1 MSSSLLIMKRVKNL
15 SPSEK
20 YAKLKMKQ
28 PSRTEL
34 DLRHKSAP
42 CSLLRAISGQMA
54 ACNADRAAGAIM
66 AGERSFDPI
75 ALAYL
80 DLA

>member
-28 PSRTEL
+28 PRRTEL
-34 DLRHKSAP
+34 DLRQKSTVK
-42 CSLLRAISGQMA
+42 RALGLS
-54 ACNADRAAGAIM
+54 
-66 AGERSFDPI
+66 
-75 ALAYL
+75 
-80 DLA
+80 